1 MDAGEQTKSTSLT
14 SLDAEFQTVPTSTSI
29 DVLLPPTTSPTSMNV
44 LGEIGQATPIPI
56 LTESCNINVIVTD
69 RKKSPDIEQNDL
81 NIKINT
87 F

>member
-1 MDAGEQTKSTSLT
+1 
-14 SLDAEFQTVPTSTSI
+14 
-29 DVLLPPTTSPTSMNV
+29 MNV